1 MCRDRCQ
8 PLWLALASG
17 KCDEF
22 PVSQLLPYVSPLL
35 VAFVAVY
42 SVWHSERRL
51 RSWFHGQPLVGKGK
65 QESSKSSRHFIYSG
79 RKHCMLLICY
89 ERGKQEKTPACS
101 CGPVLVIQTRE
112 HKNPQF
118 LVAWICS

>member
-22 PVSQLLPYVSPLL
+22 PMSQLLPYASPLL

-51 RSWFHGQPLVGKGK
+51 RSWFCGQPSVGKGK
-65 QESSKSSRHFIYSG
+65 QESGKSSRHLFIVEGNTACCLSVMKG
-79 RKHCMLLICY
+79 GNRKKH
-89 ERGKQEKTPACS
+89 QHV
-101 CGPVLVIQTRE
+101 PVDLC
-112 HKNPQF
+112 
-118 LVAWICS
+118 L